1 MSRAALAL
9 LLLAAGCRRAET
21 PAPQGDPRA
30 ASAPLADPSAPAA
43 PYRVEAVA
51 NGGTLTGV
59 VRWDGPRPSL
69 AAFTVGPV
77 GNPAVCGATQPAEAL
92 QLSDDGGVAFVVLSL
107 SDITRGRA
115 PDPAVVTVDQTAC
128 RYVPHVTAVATGTEV
143 RFTNSDR
150 GAIHNVHAY
159 YGYDVDDNWFNATT
173 PFGVAT
179 ARVAQR
185 PGVARLTCDAGH
197 VWMTGYLLA
206 FPHPYFAV
214 TDARG
219 CFTIRDIPPGTYT
232 LHAWHEGWEVARRE
246 GTGRARYAP
255 PHETDRRVTIAAGG
269 TVDVTIP
276 LRANG
281 F

>member
-1 MSRAALAL
+1 MTRRTLAAA
-9 LLLAAGCRRAET
+9 LLAAACHRAET
-21 PAPQGDPRA
+21 PARA
-30 ASAPLADPSAPAA
+30 PSPPDDAPVTAPAPRPA
-43 PYRVEAVA
+43 PYRVEAVS
-51 NGGTLTGV
+51 NGGAITGA
-59 VRWDGPRPSL
+59 VRWEGPRPAL
-69 AAFTVGPV
+69 EAFTVGPV
-77 GNPAVCGATQPAEAL
+77 GNPSVCGATQPAEAL
-92 QLSDDGGVAFVVLSL
+92 AIGDDGGVALTVISL
-107 SDITRGRA
+107 SDIARGRA
-115 PDPAVVTVDQTAC
+115 PDLGVVTVDQTAC
-128 RYVPHVTAVATGTEV
+128 RYVPHVTAVATGAEA

-159 YGYDVDDNWFNATT
+159 YGYDEDDNWFNATT

-179 ARVAQR
+179 SRVVQR

-214 TDARG
+214 TDAQGR
-219 CFTIRDIPPGTYT
+219 FTIRDVPPGTYT
-232 LHAWHEGWEVARRE
+232 LHAWHEGWAVARRE

-255 PHETDRRVTIAAGG
+255 PYESDRRVTVTAGG
-269 TVDVTIP
+269 TVTVNIP

>member
-1 MSRAALAL
+1 MSRAAVASALLAL
-9 LLLAAGCRRAET
+9 ACRREV
-21 PAPQGDPRA
+21 APPRA
-30 ASAPLADPSAPAA
+30 PSQRPDAPVAAAAQRPA
-43 PYRVEAVA
+43 PYRVEAVTQ
-51 NGGTLTGV
+51 GGTITGI
-59 VRWDGPRPSL
+59 VRWEGPRPAL
-69 AAFTVGPV
+69 EPFTVGPV
-77 GNPAVCGATQPAEAL
+77 GNPSVCGATQPAEAL
-92 QLSDDGGVAFVVLSL
+92 EIAADTGGVAHTVLSL

-115 PDPAVVTVDQTAC
+115 PDPGTVSVDQSAC
-128 RYVPHVTAVATGTEV
+128 RYAPHVTAVATGTEV

-159 YGYDVDDNWFNATT
+159 YGYDEDDNWFNATT

-179 ARVAQR
+179 TRVAQR

-219 CFTIRDIPPGTYT
+219 GFTIRDVPPGTYT

-255 PHETDRRVTIAAGG
+255 PHETDRRVTVAAGG
-269 TVDVTIP
+269 TTEVTIT